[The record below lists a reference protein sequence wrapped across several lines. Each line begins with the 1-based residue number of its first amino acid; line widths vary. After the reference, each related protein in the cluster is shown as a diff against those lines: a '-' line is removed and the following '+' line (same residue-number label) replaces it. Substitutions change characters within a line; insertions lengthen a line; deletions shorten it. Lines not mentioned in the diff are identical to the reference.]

1 MQEGEVVVS
10 EIHVDS
16 DNILKADDPLLTLV
30 PQQLRGPLRVA
41 QSRLLVEWMPPR
53 NPPGGTGDPQEELLV
68 DQDGDLMLERPHY
81 STYLLL
87 DHCLAS
93 GLPIVG
99 LQVWKASLLLSDY
112 LLHHGSEL
120 LRDTAVLELGCGAGL
135 CGVVAAAFASWVC
148 CTGEVHYASSNLAV
162 YETIVPVLVYY
173 LSLNSKYIALA
184 IISNSFAFT
193 DGVIVQRLLWRRILV
208 HFSSKVPP
216 LDIDFGAYCRVS

>member
-1 MQEGEVVVS
+1 MLCSVIVYTGLTCLHFFSYSASNPSYSLAFVS
-10 EIHVDS
+10 FFS
-16 DNILKADDPLLTLV
+16 NFFLV
-30 PQQLRGPLRVA
+30 PISFLSLRLPL
-41 QSRLLVEWMPPR
+41 SIFL
-53 NPPGGTGDPQEELLV
+53 
-68 DQDGDLMLERPHY
+68 
-81 STYLLL
+81 S
-87 DHCLAS
+87 
-93 GLPIVG
+93 
-99 LQVWKASLLLSDY
+99 QVWKASLLLSDY

-148 CTGEVHYASSNLAV
+148 CTGEVQYASSNLAV

-173 LSLNSKYIALA
+173 LSLNPKYIALA